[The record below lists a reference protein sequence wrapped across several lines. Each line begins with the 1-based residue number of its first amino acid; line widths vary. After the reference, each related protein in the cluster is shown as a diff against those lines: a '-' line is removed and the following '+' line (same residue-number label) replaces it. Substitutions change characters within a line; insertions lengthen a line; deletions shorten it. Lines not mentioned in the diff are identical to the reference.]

1 MKVVNSNSEYLAMIV
16 NSYASTLKLRLLVE
30 SVDNFTIGMKV
41 NNYEE
46 QDEEKTDLGL
56 VAEPQQSIKK
66 ASTSSKRIS
75 ISAASLERFQSQG

>member
-1 MKVVNSNSEYLAMIV
+1 MKE
-16 NSYASTLKLRLLVE
+16 
-30 SVDNFTIGMKV
+30 

-46 QDEEKTDLGL
+46 KNEEKTDLGL